1 VYRAANAREGFGR
14 RDDRFPR
21 RWLEPLKQPDG
32 TETVLMDYFGTKAVT
47 ADDVEGLLDNYYD
60 EKGWDIKT
68 GIPTREK
75 LSELGLESVAGDLLL

>member
-1 VYRAANAREGFGR
+1 
-14 RDDRFPR
+14 
-21 RWLEPLKQPDG
+21 
-32 TETVLMDYFGTKAVT
+32 M
-47 ADDVEGLLDNYYD
+47 EGLLDNYYD